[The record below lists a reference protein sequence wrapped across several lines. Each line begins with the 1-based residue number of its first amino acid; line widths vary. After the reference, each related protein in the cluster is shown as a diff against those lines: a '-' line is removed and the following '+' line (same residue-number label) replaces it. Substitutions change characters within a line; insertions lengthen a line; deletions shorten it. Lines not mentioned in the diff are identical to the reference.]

1 MPSAKAVA
9 RGAVEGVA
17 GDAEGQVGDVAAH
30 DSDTFVCHLV
40 LSLCRGIVAISSGDS
55 IGGMPVDPK
64 LQAILDAGKAL
75 GGKPVDTQTPG
86 EARAERAEMM
96 ARFVPMPEYAG
107 GRVEERTIVAEGREI
122 PVRVYTPPLKQRP
135 LPVLVFFHGGGW
147 VVCTLETHDPY
158 CRALATEAGVVVVSV
173 DYRLA
178 PEHKFPAGL
187 EDCRVATEW
196 VLTHAQELG
205 GNSQVLVGGDSAGGT
220 MATVVALLLR
230 DKGVTGL
237 AGQILIYPVTA
248 HYDPPTASYLENAEG
263 YGLTRKGMMWF
274 WDHYL
279 NDKGEAGDFRAAP
292 LMASSL
298 LGLPRAFV
306 VTAEYDV
313 LRDEGQAYA
322 KRMAEAGVEVT
333 HVFVEGMNH
342 GFACSA
348 NEFPFLRQA
357 KDVLRRVAAWVAA
370 G

>member
-1 MPSAKAVA
+1 
-9 RGAVEGVA
+9 
-17 GDAEGQVGDVAAH
+17 
-30 DSDTFVCHLV
+30 
-40 LSLCRGIVAISSGDS
+40 
-55 IGGMPVDPK
+55 MPVDAK

-75 GGKPVDTQTPG
+75 GRKPVELQTPA

-96 ARFVPMPEYAG
+96 AQFVPMPEYAG
-107 GRVEERTIVAEGREI
+107 VRVEDRVIFAGEREI
-122 PVRVYTPPLKQRP
+122 AVRVYRP
-135 LPVLVFFHGGGW
+135 AAVDASLPVIVFFHGGGF

-158 CRALATEAGVVVVSV
+158 CRALATEAEVMVVSV

-187 EDCRVATEW
+187 EDCLAATEW
-196 VLTHAQELG
+196 VLGHAGELG
-205 GNSQVLVGGDSAGGT
+205 ASRIFVAGDSAGGT
-220 MATVVALLLR
+220 MAAVVALLLR

-248 HYDPPTASYLENAEG
+248 HYDPPSASYLEMAEG

-279 NDKGEAGDFRAAP
+279 KDKSEAADFRAAP
-292 LMASSL
+292 LLAASL
-298 LGLPRAFV
+298 RGLPRAFV

-322 KRMAEAGVEVT
+322 KRLEEAGVDVT
-333 HVFVEGMNH
+333 RMFAEGMNH
-342 GFACSA
+342 GFACSVS
-348 NEFPFLRQA
+348 EFPFLPQA
-357 KDVLRRVAAWVAA
+357 RDLLRRVAKWIAA